1 MRKSFLYLLALSCLL
16 VCYTSL
22 DAYAQKGKNKRPARR
37 AKVQDSRVHLEHA
50 DVLHFDQRINPDA
63 TILNGKVHFTHEGG
77 RLFCDSAYF
86 YEASNSFEAFG
97 NVKMYQGDTLSLF
110 CDYVYYDGNEQI
122 GRARYNVVL
131 KHRKSVLYTDS
142 LDFDRI
148 YNNVYFFEGGKMI
161 DGNTTLTSDWGE
173 YNTETKMSVFNYDVK
188 MKNPDMF
195 LTTDTLYYDN
205 HNSIAHIVGPS
216 DIISGDNHIY
226 SELGYYDTKLERAR
240 LMNRSVL
247 TNNGK
252 MLVGD
257 SVYYDSKMGFSQAFY
272 NVVYVDSVNRNK
284 LTGNYGEYYENTGY
298 AMCTDSA
305 VAIDFSQGDSLFMH
319 ADTFKLV
326 TFNIE
331 TDSVYRKVHAYHH
344 VRAFRRDV
352 QAVCDS
358 LVYNS
363 KDSIVTLYHDPIL
376 WNNGQQLVGDLV
388 NVYLRDTVIDHTHI
402 IGNAFSIQQLKS
414 DTACYNQVSSRE
426 MFTFFVEG
434 KVREARAKD
443 NVLIGYFFEEGD
455 TLPIIYNYQETS
467 ELRMFLKNQ
476 KLESVWTPKTTG
488 TMYPLNQI
496 PAERRHL
503 PGFAWYDYVRP
514 VNRYDIFNWRGKNDK
529 KGNDKG
535 NGKKGNGEIDND
547 EKESGG
553 KDNDEMEKVVSEDP
567 AMPLT
572 TEETQEPVPE
582 DSQPPVPEEAQKPVP
597 EDSQESNPATE

>member
-1 MRKSFLYLLALSCLL
+1 MRKSFLYLLALLCVL

-22 DAYAQKGKNKRPARR
+22 DAYAQKGKSKRPARR
-37 AKVQDSRVHLEHA
+37 AKVHDSRVHLEHA
-50 DVLHFDQRINPDA
+50 DVLHFDQRLNPDA
-63 TILNGKVHFTHEGG
+63 TILNGKVHFTHEGA
-77 RLFCDSAYF
+77 RLYCDSAYF

-110 CDYVYYDGNEQI
+110 SDYAYYDGNEQI

-131 KHRKSVLYTDS
+131 KHRKTVLYTDS

-173 YNTETKMSVFNYDVK
+173 YNTKTKMSVFNYDVK

-205 HNSIAHIVGPS
+205 HKSMAHIVGPS
-216 DIISGDNHIY
+216 DITSGDNHIY
-226 SELGYYDTKLERAR
+226 SELGYYDTKLERAQ
-240 LMNRSVL
+240 LLNRSIL

-257 SVYYDSKMGFSQAFY
+257 SVYYDSRMGFSQAFY
-272 NVVYVDSVNRNK
+272 DVVYVDSVNHNK
-284 LTGNYGEYYENTGY
+284 FTGNYGEYYENTGY

-305 VAIDFSQGDSLFMH
+305 VAIDYSQGDSLFLH

-344 VRAFRRDV
+344 VRAFRTDV

-363 KDSIVTLYHDPIL
+363 KDSIVTLYHDPIM
-376 WNNGQQLVGDLV
+376 WNNGQQLVGDIV
-388 NVYLRDTVIDHTHI
+388 HIYLQDTVIDHTHI

-426 MFTFFVEG
+426 MFSFFVEG

-467 ELRMFLKNQ
+467 ELRMFIKNQ

-496 PAERRHL
+496 PADRRHL
-503 PGFAWYDYVRP
+503 PGFAWYEYVRP
-514 VNRYDIFNWRGKNDK
+514 VNRYDIFNWRGKD
-529 KGNDKG
+529 
-535 NGKKGNGEIDND
+535 GKKRTD
-547 EKESGG
+547 EKKKDSDLPLAPEES
-553 KDNDEMEKVVSEDP
+553 
-567 AMPLT
+567 
-572 TEETQEPVPE
+572 QEPVPE
-582 DSQPPVPEEAQKPVP
+582 ESQEPAPEESQESVPEESQEPAP
-597 EDSQESNPATE
+597 EESQEPAPEESQESVPEESQEPVPATE